1 MGERRVVCRTTEY
14 RGNFL
19 VGKENSAI
27 QIGCGK
33 PLVDHIHDLILAGI
47 NIDEFFRV
55 ISQQGV
61 AQQGEHC
68 VRQGNADDHHD
79 QEYNYIK
86 EQQTAVLGGQGSGEQ
101 GNHHKT
107 NDLSAAVFYC
117 VKGAPLHAVRAVAGC
132 DIWIASCQNSVLVTC
147 YVGIAGFQTVRVV
160 KAQSV
165 FITDDDDIDIWY
177 IRRKRIQ
184 VAGHGGIR
192 IAVFQHGG
200 DIRNCSNIRSGTADQ
215 LVHILSLPGNI
226 KKQSKTK

>member
-1 MGERRVVCRTTEY
+1 MLTADNQSIRTVNEKERYTNEQRERA
-14 RGNFL
+14 RAFQD
-19 VGKENSAI
+19 S
-27 QIGCGK
+27 IGSVYEQQLRSK
-33 PLVDHIHDLILAGI
+33 HDLQKSYDASSKDQALGS
-47 NIDEFFRV
+47 V
-55 ISQQGV
+55 QQ
-61 AQQGEHC
+61 QRLSEE
-68 VRQGNADDHHD
+68 RN
-79 QEYNYIK
+79 IK

-107 NDLSAAVFYC
+107 DDLSAAVFYC

-147 YVGIAGFQTVRVV
+147 HVGIAGFQTVRVV

-165 FITDDDDIDIWY
+165 FITDEDDIDIWY
-177 IRRKRIQ
+177 IQRKRIQ

-200 DIRNCSNIRSGTADQ
+200 DIRNCSNIRSSTADQ